1 MVSTCISLNTRVSPA
16 PITEFATVI
25 NAIAANDKINA
36 KNNLI
41 GPSIASADWQP
52 QDVWN
57 TGFIQAYAQNLLYL
71 SVERQASLV

>member
-1 MVSTCISLNTRVSPA
+1 M
-16 PITEFATVI
+16 I
-25 NAIAANDKINA
+25 NAIKADDKIIT

-57 TGFIQAYAQNLLYL
+57 TGFIGAYADSVSIL
-71 SVERQASLV
+71 SVER